1 MLNSKNYVFLPD
13 DIDYYSDC
21 ISSKMLTQLTNDVA
35 KLKAKGA
42 IDFLP
47 KNELTLL
54 INFAMRNID
63 ISRNLSAG
71 PVSPSFCQC
80 FSICLLKRFFFQDM
94 DEDSDE
100 LIEKILDATEACL
113 FISNIYATAVD
124 VKFLLEDNMDKI
136 VKFVQF
142 QMRETI
148 FPSYDPVF
156 SVKSMKKDN
165 RKKKSAGISR
175 KVQLL
180 FNKLVELT
188 KIFVTL
194 FDKCQF
200 VDTIVLAVSSLAVEP
215 FFVDNIETLQFAC
228 LELVTT
234 VSFTSSV
241 LYNRKG
247 FSNFQLPSQQIF
259 RKAVYI
265 KYRSSILN
273 DILSSVDRLPCSKKN
288 LRPYK
293 LMHNGGSI
301 QMVTAL
307 VLQLVQCSSVLP
319 NSWHDLKSKRKQKME
334 VDDPV
339 NKDLLIMEKYDQ
351 AYSIGGNFLTTFLNK
366 CRTRSGE
373 SDFRPLFENFIHDL
387 LTTVNKPEWPASE
400 VLLYLLSRLLVKYM
414 SDKNS
419 DQAIR
424 VVSLEYLGLVAAR
437 LRKDTVE
444 SRCKVNTMDALIKSI
459 KLEQEK
465 EGDMNDNDVS
475 VKRFS
480 FLTSPTMPS
489 ASFCIV

>member
-1 MLNSKNYVFLPD
+1 ML
-13 DIDYYSDC
+13 
-21 ISSKMLTQLTNDVA
+21 
-35 KLKAKGA
+35 
-42 IDFLP
+42 
-47 KNELTLL
+47 
-54 INFAMRNID
+54 
-63 ISRNLSAG
+63 
-71 PVSPSFCQC
+71 
-80 FSICLLKRFFFQDM
+80 FQDM
-94 DEDSDE
+94 DEDADD

-165 RKKKSAGISR
+165 RKKKSTGISR

-234 VSFTSSV
+234 VSGVDIRIFFVCV
-241 LYNRKG
+241 LNPR
-247 FSNFQLPSQQIF
+247 LQIF
-259 RKAVYI
+259 RKPTYF

-301 QMVTAL
+301 QIVTAL

-319 NSWHDLKSKRKQKME
+319 NSWHDIKSNRKRKLE

-351 AYSIGGNFLTTFLNK
+351 AVNIGGNFLTTFLNK

-400 VLLYLLSRLLVKYM
+400 LLLYLLSRLLVKYM

-465 EGDMNDNDVS
+465 EGDTNDNDVS
-475 VKRFS
+475 AIDVFVEAIFFS
-480 FLTSPTMPS
+480 SSNFDQFLHPLAEQYCCGSGRGAYRIS
-489 ASFCIV
+489 ASHSLRLSGCER